1 MTNKS
6 FRILALNWR
15 FIEHPQAGGA
25 EINIFEQA
33 RRWVRQGHQVTLIC
47 ADPGPKYAPLKNE
60 IIDGISVRRTGNRL
74 SVYLFALIYYL
85 MHMRSFDYLVDVS
98 NGIPFFTPL
107 ISRTPGVLVVHH
119 VHGLQWFI
127 EFPYP
132 VAAIGWFLES
142 RVVPFLYRKWPVIAV
157 SPTTRDDLINLGF
170 DSRNISI
177 VYNGINCPA
186 PIPITGSP
194 INDDDKFSRIV
205 YLGRLKRY
213 KRIDRLV
220 RMMPE
225 LRAQVLNIH
234 LDIAGDGDARTEIV
248 DLIHQLNLEECV
260 TIHGYV
266 SETRK
271 AQILST
277 ASVFA
282 TPSMHE
288 GWGLSVIEANAYG
301 CPAVAFDVPGLR
313 MSIRNGDTG
322 LLVLDDR
329 SFLDALV
336 RIITNP
342 EFRNRLST
350 GASKWAAKFN
360 WDVSAQQTLEVL
372 QQWNLR
378 LKPLIQTK

>member
-1 MTNKS
+1 MQKS
-6 FRILALNWR
+6 LHILALNWR

-47 ADPGPKYAPLKNE
+47 ADPGPKYAPQKNE
-60 IIDGISVRRTGNRL
+60 LIEGISVHRMGNRL

-85 MHMRSFDYLVDVS
+85 MHLRSFDYLVDVS

-107 ISRTPGVLVVHH
+107 ISWTPGVLVVHH
-119 VHGLQWFI
+119 VHGLQWFR
-127 EFPYP
+127 ELPYLF
-132 VAAIGWFLES
+132 AAIGWFLES
-142 RVVPFLYRKWPVIAV
+142 RVVPFLYRKWPIIAV
-157 SPTTRDDLINLGF
+157 SPTTREDLIDLGF

-186 PIPITGSP
+186 LIPVTSTGS
-194 INDDDKFSRIV
+194 NYDDKCRIV

-225 LRAQVLNIH
+225 LRAQVSNIH
-234 LDIAGDGDARTEIV
+234 LDIAGDGDARAEIEQ
-248 DLIHQLNLEECV
+248 LIHQLNLKDCV

-266 SETRK
+266 SEARK
-271 AQILST
+271 AEILSL
-277 ASVFA
+277 ACVFA

-313 MSIRNGDTG
+313 MSIRNGETG
-322 LLVLDDR
+322 LLAVDDR
-329 SFLDALV
+329 SYLDALV
-336 RIITNP
+336 RIITDS
-342 EFRNRLST
+342 EFRNRLAE
-350 GASKWAAKFN
+350 GASRWAAQFN

-378 LKPLIQTK
+378 LRPFIQTN

>member
-6 FRILALNWR
+6 LRILALNWR

-47 ADPGPKYAPLKNE
+47 ADPGSKYAPQKNE

-85 MHMRSFDYLVDVS
+85 MHMRSFDYIVDVS

-132 VAAIGWFLES
+132 FAVIGWFLES

-157 SPTTRDDLINLGF
+157 SPTTRDDLIDLGF

-177 VYNGINCPA
+177 VYNGTNIPA
-186 PIPITGSP
+186 PIPITGTL
-194 INDDDKFSRIV
+194 INQDDKRRIV

-213 KRIDRLV
+213 KRIDRLI

-225 LRAQVLNIH
+225 LRAQVSNIH
-234 LDIAGDGDARTEIV
+234 LDIAGDGDAQTEIE
-248 DLIHQLNLEECV
+248 DLIHQLNLEDCV
-260 TIHGYV
+260 TIHGRV

-313 MSIRNGDTG
+313 MSIRNEETG
-322 LLVLDDR
+322 LLALDDR

-336 RIITNP
+336 RIITDP
-342 EFRNRLST
+342 EFRNRLSV

-360 WDVSAQQTLEVL
+360 WDASARQTLEVL

-378 LKPLIQTK
+378 LRPIIQTN